1 MDLTLCQVFSLRKF
15 IEFEGGKYLMKASWG
30 KTEKNQGVLSIE
42 VDAQEVNSALDQ
54 AFKKMVQKVNVPGF
68 RKGKV
73 PRHIFEQRF
82 GVESLYNDA
91 LDILLPKA
99 YEEALKETGI
109 EPVDRPQVDIE
120 QIEKNKPLIFK
131 ATITV
136 KPEVELGEYVG
147 LEIPEKDFS
156 VTEEDVINDLNQLLH
171 RHAELEIVEDGEVEQ
186 GDTAVIDFEGFLNGE
201 AFQGGKGEK
210 YSLEIGS
217 GSFIPGFEEQVVG
230 IKKGEERDINV
241 TFPEDYHS
249 EDLAGKEVV
258 FKIKLHEIKR
268 KRLPELNDDFAK
280 DVDFD
285 TLDELKADI
294 KAKLEDKA
302 AHEKENYAKNTVVDM
317 VTEVATVDIPQP
329 MIDQEVD
336 RMLQEYEQQ
345 LSYQGMNLEL
355 YYQFTGTNEETLK
368 EQFVE
373 SSKTRV
379 KTNLVLEAIAKK
391 EAIEVNDEEIEEE
404 IRKIAEIYKR
414 DLEEIR
420 NIFTSREDGLDGLR
434 SDIQIRKTV
443 DFLVANS
450 K

>member
-1 MDLTLCQVFSLRKF
+1 
-15 IEFEGGKYLMKASWG
+15 MKASWG
-30 KTEKNQGVLSIE
+30 KTEKNQGVLSVE
-42 VDAQEVNSALDQ
+42 VDEQEVNKALDQ

-99 YEEALKETGI
+99 YEEAIKETGI

-131 ATITV
+131 ATVTV
-136 KPEVELGEYVG
+136 KPEVELGDYVG
-147 LEIPEKDFS
+147 LEIPKKDFS
-156 VTEEDVINDLNQLLH
+156 VSEDDINKELNQLLN
-171 RHAELEIVEDGEVEQ
+171 RHAELEIIEDGEAEQ
-186 GDTAVIDFEGFLNGE
+186 GDTTVIDFEGFLNGE
-201 AFQGGKGEK
+201 PFQGGKGEK

-230 IKKGEERDINV
+230 MKKGEERDITV

-249 EDLAGKEVV
+249 EDLAGKETV

-268 KRLPELNDDFAK
+268 KKLPELNDDFAK

-302 AHEKENYAKNTVVDM
+302 AHEKENYIKNTVVDLA
-317 VTEVATVDIPQP
+317 TEASTVEIPQP

-336 RMLQEYEQQ
+336 RMLKEYEQQ

-373 SSKTRV
+373 SSKARV
-379 KTNLVLEAIAKK
+379 KTNIVLEAIAKK
-391 EAIEVNDEEIEEE
+391 EAIEVNEEEIEEE
-404 IRKIAEIYKR
+404 INKIAEIYKR
-414 DLEEIR
+414 DIEEIR
-420 NIFTSREDGLDGLR
+420 NIFTSREDGLSGLK

>member
-1 MDLTLCQVFSLRKF
+1 
-15 IEFEGGKYLMKASWG
+15 MKASWG
-30 KTEKNQGVLSIE
+30 KTEKNQGVLSVE
-42 VDAQEVNSALDQ
+42 VDAQEVNIALDQ
-54 AFKKMVQKVNVPGF
+54 AFKKVVQKVNVPGF

-73 PRHIFEQRF
+73 PRQIFEQRF

-120 QIEKNKPLIFK
+120 QIEKDKPLIFK
-131 ATITV
+131 ATVTV
-136 KPEVELGEYVG
+136 KPEVELGDYVG

-156 VTEEDVINDLNQLLH
+156 VAEKNINKEVEELLN
-171 RHAELEIVEDGEVEQ
+171 RHAELEIIEDGEVEQ

-230 IKKGEERDINV
+230 VKKGEERDITV
-241 TFPEDYHS
+241 TFPENYHS
-249 EDLAGKEVV
+249 EDLAGKETV

-280 DVDFD
+280 DVDFE

-294 KAKLEDKA
+294 KAKLEAKA
-302 AHEKENYAKNTVVDM
+302 EQEKDNYIKNSVVELA
-317 VTEVATVDIPQP
+317 TEFATVEIPQA
-329 MIDQEVD
+329 MIDQEVE

-368 EQFVE
+368 EQFLE
-373 SSKTRV
+373 SSKIRV

-391 EAIEVNDEEIEEE
+391 EAIEVSEEE
-404 IRKIAEIYKR
+404 IDVEISKIAEIYKR

-420 NIFTSREDGLDGLR
+420 NIFTSKEDGLEGLKT
-434 SDIQIRKTV
+434 DIQIRKTV